1 MKRLTSPPMNV
12 SKVYV
17 PLINVAAMVERVQL
31 PSAKE
36 NMTFGRR
43 LTAISE
49 VIDYGEYRTVARWN
63 PTKDTFDLSFEDSEQ
78 LHKLAKRHG
87 YTFKDVLGELAH
99 RAQLLHD
106 LRVKGVTKNVE
117 LSKFITNYYVE
128 TQVVKKPMKIAAKE
142 PA

>member
-1 MKRLTSPPMNV
+1 M
-12 SKVYV
+12 

-43 LTAISE
+43 LTSISE
-49 VIDYGEYRTVARWN
+49 VIDYGEYRSVAKWN
-63 PTKDTFDLSFEDSEQ
+63 PAKDTFDVTFEDSEQ
-78 LHKLAKRHG
+78 LQKIATRHG
-87 YTFKDVLGELAH
+87 YKMKDMLAELQH
-99 RAQLLHD
+99 RSMLLQD
-106 LRVKGVTKNVE
+106 LRVKGITKNVE

-128 TQVVKKPMKIAAKE
+128 SQAPQNPMAITVQE